1 LKPEERY
8 KILKE
13 VFENINVEDISILTG
28 SNGAGKSVIRTQMP
42 FLVSKHF
49 KLKKDSSEL
58 KGLVASTSQALRT
71 GSNPD
76 WGALSGMMRDTSWM
90 PTSLETIRLIKG
102 VVEAAKESKTCK
114 LVVID
119 EPEIGMGLET
129 QYALCDWLN
138 PQLVELKNKK
148 IGVLIITHSHEI
160 VKRLK
165 FDNFYNLDNY
175 KTSEEWLNREI
186 KPIDLEELEKNELFK
201 IIANN
206 SKKK

>member
-1 LKPEERY
+1 MNPEERY
-8 KILKE
+8 KILKK
-13 VFENINVEDISILTG
+13 VFENINVENISILTG

-42 FLVSKHF
+42 FLVAKHF
-49 KLKKDSSEL
+49 NLKKDSSGL

-71 GSNPD
+71 GSNAN
-76 WGALSGMMRDTSWM
+76 WGALSGIMRDDSWT
-90 PTSLETIRLIKG
+90 PTSLETIRQIKG
-102 VVEAAKESKTCK
+102 VINAAKENKVCK
-114 LVVID
+114 YIVID

-138 PQLVELKNKK
+138 PQLIELSEKN

-201 IIANN
+201 VIAKN
-206 SKKK
+206 SKK